1 MDVMEARGE
10 VTEEQQRAV
19 KRGSKVKM
27 SPMRSEESN
36 EESTQSMRTRSK
48 GPRIKDAECT
58 EVRRTASLSN
68 RGSPALYYLCVEC
81 SDEIKT

>member
-1 MDVMEARGE
+1 MMDVMEERGE

-27 SPMRSEESN
+27 SPMRSEEKMRRKDESN

-48 GPRIKDAECT
+48 RGPENK
-58 EVRRTASLSN
+58 VH
-68 RGSPALYYLCVEC
+68 
-81 SDEIKT
+81 